1 MDEANASPLVVPLL
15 FLARCLV
22 PLLLLLGIS
31 YLLKKLGFVKEPPA
45 PPPEYREGEENNDPN
60 HYNTGEGGLAHGKT

>member
-45 PPPEYREGEENNDPN
+45 PPPEYREGNENNDQN
-60 HYNTGEGGLAHGKT
+60 HYSPRGGGLAHGKT